1 MNKVKLHRLSAC
13 EKLIDTYINKWGGER
28 TTLEEGCL
36 GLGLMVLHN
45 AKGKKT
51 VVIREIAVNEWSSE
65 HSVKKYNEIP
75 KKYEKAIQK
84 MVCV

>member
-1 MNKVKLHRLSAC
+1 MNKVKLYNLTAC
-13 EKLIDTYINKWGGER
+13 EKLIDTYVNKYGGEC

-36 GLGLMVLHN
+36 GLGIMLLHN

-51 VVIREIAVNEWSSE
+51 VVIREIAINEWSSA

-75 KKYEKAIQK
+75 KKYERAIQR
-84 MVCV
+84 VG